1 MQEKLVELAA
11 AAEKAAMLQVSAQ
24 EQQAVALQTEE
35 TVSMER
41 AEAAEVEEEASSLL
55 AKSGADVIL
64 AAEEQ
69 VQAEGMAA
77 EAATEEEQ
85 SLAYAAASALD
96 ETTADTELAE
106 ATTDATQAARAE
118 LQAHGEEV
126 GVGICEFVP
135 GLDVLCSVLGGITAV
150 GTEGFAAGEG
160 VKASSEL
167 AAATLAKA
175 HEEREIALAAE
186 FQLKATEDSTAAAE
200 LESQQ
205 VAEEELAEEERIE
218 GEEKQAQAEALLE
231 HAEVEEDT
239 AVEEEA
245 MAGEEMDEAASLV
258 ALSIATG
265 VSACWDAIMAT
276 LFGIAA
282 FLFFGLKTIAKIL
295 PPIFMVLSAPGLS
308 TSAVGGVF
316 VRNAS
321 YTFHH
326 VLIFLLNSGIFSNM
340 FDVFGALSLRARGG
354 LVLGFAAAGASVQT
368 LALHLVPGYLSRSHT
383 WKSLHSEVVR
393 SLICLSFLF
402 ALELL
407 ILWAAFGER
416 LFTDPLLQSLNDW
429 VWWVTF
435 SVPLGCHLVF
445 LEIPHV
451 SRREGE
457 QASSDPEA
465 SECLGSEDPK
475 ESDSLLPTKTSLNG
489 TSRVQTNGLW
499 RQFRADLAKMQLPFE
514 ILMATCMTGLLIHC
528 VGATITLWPTS
539 KALLLTNRPDW
550 LGELATVAAIFG
562 ICVLLIVLWRRRNQ
576 ASKVDTQV

>member
-24 EQQAVALQTEE
+24 EQQAAALQTEE

-41 AEAAEVEEEASSLL
+41 AEAAELEEEASILL
-55 AKSGADVIL
+55 AKSEADVVL

-69 VQAEGMAA
+69 VQAAGMAA
-77 EAATEEEQ
+77 EVATEEEQ
-85 SLAYAAASALD
+85 SLAHAAASALD

-126 GVGICEFVP
+126 GIGICEFVP

-150 GTEGFAAGEG
+150 GAEGFAAGEG

-186 FQLKATEDSTAAAE
+186 FQVKATQDSTAAAE

-218 GEEKQAQAEALLE
+218 GEEKHAQADALLE

-258 ALSIATG
+258 ASSIATG
-265 VSACWDAIMAT
+265 ASACWDAIMAT

-282 FLFFGLKTIAKIL
+282 FLFFGIKTIAKIL
-295 PPIFMVLSAPGLS
+295 PPIFLVLSAPKMA
-308 TSAVGGVF
+308 TSGIGGTF
-316 VRNAS
+316 VRNTS

-326 VLIFLLNSGIFSNM
+326 GLIFLLNSGIFSNIL
-340 FDVFGALSLRARGG
+340 DVFGKLSLRARGG

-368 LALHLVPGYLSRSHT
+368 LALHLVPGYLSGSHT
-383 WKSLHSEVVR
+383 CKSLFAEVVR
-393 SLICLSFLF
+393 CLICLSFLF

-416 LFTDPLLQSLNDW
+416 LFTIPLLQSLNEW
-429 VWWVTF
+429 VWWVMF

-451 SRREGE
+451 SQREGE
-457 QASSDPEA
+457 QARDPEP
-465 SECLGSEDPK
+465 SECIGSEDAK
-475 ESDSLLPTKTSLNG
+475 ESDSLLPTKTVLNG
-489 TSRVQTNGLW
+489 TSRVQTIGW
-499 RQFRADLAKMQLPFE
+499 WCQIRADLAKMQLPFE
-514 ILMATCMTGLLIHC
+514 ILMTTCMTGLLMHC

-539 KALLLTNRPDW
+539 KTLLLTNRPDW
-550 LGELATVAAIFG
+550 VGELATVAAIFG
-562 ICVLLIVLWRRRNQ
+562 ICVMVIVMWRRRKQ
-576 ASKVDTQV
+576 ASKVDCQV